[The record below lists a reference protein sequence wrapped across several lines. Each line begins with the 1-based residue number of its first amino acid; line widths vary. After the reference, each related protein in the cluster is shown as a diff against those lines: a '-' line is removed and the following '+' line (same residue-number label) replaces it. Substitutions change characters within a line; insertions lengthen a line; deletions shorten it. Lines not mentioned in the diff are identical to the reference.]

1 MRKLTTMITMTTM
14 ITLLKPAT
22 AKMAD
27 MPATIDVEDPVDRR
41 AFEVPSPAESPD
53 LSPSWRAAKKAEA
66 RAMLRW
72 FEAKLA
78 MVKFEVE
85 KQAIEHKFN
94 EANYARLRSI
104 PGAVAGISLLEAE
117 KRTEL
122 DDLITKQLQTMKEMA
137 EADVAAARARLESV
151 EVDQATRVR
160 KRNPDRGSIRE
171 SDAGQDGYRAKY

>member
-1 MRKLTTMITMTTM
+1 VRKLTTMTTM
-14 ITLLKPAT
+14 IKPAT
-22 AKMAD
+22 LKMAMLALAAALTAGRVLPD
-27 MPATIDVEDPVDRR
+27 LLAEMPATIDVEDPVDRR
-41 AFEVPSPAESPD
+41 AFEAPSLTESANLP
-53 LSPSWRAAKKAEA
+53 PSWRAAKKAEA

-78 MVKFEVE
+78 MVKLEVE

-151 EVDQATRVR
+151 EAD
-160 KRNPDRGSIRE
+160 
-171 SDAGQDGYRAKY
+171 

>member
-1 MRKLTTMITMTTM
+1 MRKLNSLIRPVTVKTVMLALAVALGVALAGGRMLPD
-14 ITLLKPAT
+14 LLAEIPT
-22 AKMAD
+22 
-27 MPATIDVEDPVDRR
+27 TIDVEDPVDRR
-41 AFEVPSPAESPD
+41 AFDVPSPAESSTLP
-53 LSPSWRAAKKAEA
+53 PSWREAKKAEA

-78 MVKFEVE
+78 MVKIEVE

-122 DDLITKQLQTMKEMA
+122 DDLLTRQLQAMKEMA
-137 EADVAAARARLESV
+137 EADVAAARARL
-151 EVDQATRVR
+151 D
-160 KRNPDRGSIRE
+160 SIE
-171 SDAGQDGYRAKY
+171 AD